1 MENIKDITIKK
12 DVSLKNY
19 NTYKIV
25 SKSDYL
31 IEVSSIEGLINLIKY
46 LKEKNIDFM
55 ILGNG
60 SNVIL
65 DDYFKGAIIKLSGF
79 DYVNINNK
87 IVVVGAG
94 TMMAK
99 LTMSTINE
107 NLTGLEWAVNIPGTI
122 GGSIVGNAGA
132 YNSEIFDN
140 LISIKVLN
148 NDFKIVNMSK
158 DKFIY
163 EYRHTNIKELGLIV
177 LEATFLLEDGK
188 REESLQIIQD
198 RCERRKISQPL
209 DMPSAGSVFRNPEG
223 DYAGRLIEAVGL
235 KGKKIGGAEVSNKHA
250 NFIVNAGNATSNDV
264 KSLIKL
270 IREEVKKVFNIDL
283 VLEQEIINW
292 K

>member
-1 MENIKDITIKK
+1 PEN
-12 DVSLKNY
+12 S
-19 NTYKIV
+19 V

-31 IEVSSIEGLINLIKY
+31 IEVSSIEGLIDLIKY

-87 IVVVGAG
+87 KVVVGAG

-148 NDFKIVNMSK
+148 NNFEVVDMPK

-188 REESLQIIQD
+188 KEESLQIIQD

-270 IREEVKKVFNIDL
+270 IREEVKKEFNIDL

>member
-31 IEVSSIEGLINLIKY
+31 IEVSSIEGLIDLIKY

-87 IVVVGAG
+87 KVVVGAG

-148 NDFKIVNMSK
+148 NNFEVVDMPK

-177 LEATFLLEDGK
+177 LETTFLLEDGK
-188 REESLQIIQD
+188 KEESLQIIQD

-270 IREEVKKVFNIDL
+270 IREEVKKEFNIDL

>member
-31 IEVSSIEGLINLIKY
+31 IEVLSIEGLINLIKY